1 LNILTDI
8 NFPKVVESEFQVQQG
23 TLQFMLGNDNVLEA
37 CNIWIIK
44 HYKYNLTNEFYG
56 DSPL

>member
-1 LNILTDI
+1 M
-8 NFPKVVESEFQVQQG
+8 VESEFQVQQG

>member
-1 LNILTDI
+1 
-8 NFPKVVESEFQVQQG
+8 VVEPEVPVHQSNLHV
-23 TLQFMLGNDNVLEA
+23 MLGNNNVLQA
-37 CNIWIIK
+37 CNIWINK